1 MFQVYIENTSI
12 ASYANEEIDG
22 QPNSRDE
29 EKGWM
34 DLRIFSSL
42 PNGIGTPLR
51 IVLLHQIDPTL
62 VKVVSKTG
70 SNIAILLKSVLTS
83 SE

>member
-1 MFQVYIENTSI
+1 MFQVCIENTSI

-51 IVLLHQIDPTL
+51 IVLLHPTL

-70 SNIAILLKSVLTS
+70 SNIAILIKSVLTS